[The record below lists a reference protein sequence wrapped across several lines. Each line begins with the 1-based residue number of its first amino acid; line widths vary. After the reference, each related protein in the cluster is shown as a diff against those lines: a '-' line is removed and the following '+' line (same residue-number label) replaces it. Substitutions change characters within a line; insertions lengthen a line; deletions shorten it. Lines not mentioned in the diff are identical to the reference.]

1 MGIKTKVISY
11 LLIISMIMTGFA
23 YAAEGL
29 NSSNEV
35 STYGQDFSSNYG
47 QELSDVKTSDAKQSF
62 SDIEDHWCQDVI
74 KKFLS
79 ENWIAGYDDGLFRP
93 DRFVTRAEFTAMV
106 VNILKKDVNLE
117 EAKFSDVNEDDWFYH
132 AVSYALSEGLIA
144 GYEDGTFRP
153 MENMYRQDSAVV
165 SSKSF

>member
-29 NSSNEV
+29 NLSNEV

-62 SDIEDHWCQDVI
+62 SDIEDQWCQDVI

-79 ENWIAGYDDGLFRP
+79 ENWIAGSDDGLFRP
-93 DRFVTRAEFTAMV
+93 DRFVIQSRV
-106 VNILKKDVNLE
+106 YCHGSKHIKK
-117 EAKFSDVNEDDWFYH
+117 
-132 AVSYALSEGLIA
+132 
-144 GYEDGTFRP
+144 RC
-153 MENMYRQDSAVV
+153 
-165 SSKSF
+165 